1 VSFSNKESEPCC
13 FAGFVTGNAFPGRQC
28 DGQFYL
34 EPPNLFVELGLL
46 GVVGRRQPLAG
57 WRKDVGR
64 SLEELLLPV
73 SHEVDVN
80 LEVGSDLTDG
90 AIAFVM
96 AANATWALKAG
107 VCVRIVLLILNSQLT
122 RDKPT

>member
-1 VSFSNKESEPCC
+1 
-13 FAGFVTGNAFPGRQC
+13 
-28 DGQFYL
+28 
-34 EPPNLFVELGLL
+34 
-46 GVVGRRQPLAG
+46 
-57 WRKDVGR
+57 
-64 SLEELLLPV
+64 V

-80 LEVGSDLTDG
+80 LEVGSDLTDS